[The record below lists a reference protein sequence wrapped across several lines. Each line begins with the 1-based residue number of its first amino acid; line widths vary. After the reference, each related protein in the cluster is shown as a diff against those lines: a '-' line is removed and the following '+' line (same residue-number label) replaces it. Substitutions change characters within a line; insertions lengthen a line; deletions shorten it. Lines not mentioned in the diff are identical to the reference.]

1 MAVPVCRDCLT
12 TTLPANF
19 LPERKVDLDGY
30 NMTIMILNNVHYSRL
45 WLFGSDTTEDEAQH
59 QQKRRGTDEIGV
71 ISNRRRGF
79 RDCHVSSE
87 ASSCWLQRP

>member
-1 MAVPVCRDCLT
+1 MMAVPVCRACLT

-45 WLFGSDTTEDEAQH
+45 WLFGSDTT
-59 QQKRRGTDEIGV
+59 KMRRS
-71 ISNRRRGF
+71 ISRREGGRTKL
-79 RDCHVSSE
+79 
-87 ASSCWLQRP
+87 A